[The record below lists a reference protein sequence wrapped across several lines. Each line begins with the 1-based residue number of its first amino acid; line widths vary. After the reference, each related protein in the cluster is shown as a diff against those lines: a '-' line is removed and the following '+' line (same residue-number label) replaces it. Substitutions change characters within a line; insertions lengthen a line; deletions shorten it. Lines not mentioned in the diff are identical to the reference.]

1 MYLYNRTLSLS
12 VLVQYILSNHR
23 YARFQTK
30 KQKYKLFSFVFG
42 KDTTVREEKE
52 DLLKEE
58 LRVLAIR
65 TRNRLN
71 ITQKKM
77 AKVLEMSESSYS
89 DIETGKSMCG
99 TLTAIL
105 LLDMQEDPS
114 GFLQDLRTKF
124 SKQYEERMQ
133 PV

>member
-1 MYLYNRTLSLS
+1 MR
-12 VLVQYILSNHR
+12 Q
-23 YARFQTK
+23 
-30 KQKYKLFSFVFG
+30 
-42 KDTTVREEKE
+42 EKE

-77 AKVLEMSESSYS
+77 AKALEMSESSYS
-89 DIETGKSMCG
+89 DIETGKTMCG

-105 LLDMQEDPS
+105 LLDMQENPS
-114 GFLQDLRTKF
+114 DFLQGLRTKF